1 MLAAV
6 SAILISIAAG
16 ITMFVQT
23 ITLSGCRQI
32 DCCGTGCRM
41 NVPWY
46 DRPVLDD
53 PESHSGAVVVRCQIC
68 YGWWT
73 GGIVVGVLVGRDV
86 TDAMDTSAFDFG
98 AS

>member
-1 MLAAV
+1 MLAAI

-53 PESHSGAVVVRCQIC
+53 P
-68 YGWWT
+68 
-73 GGIVVGVLVGRDV
+73 
-86 TDAMDTSAFDFG
+86 
-98 AS
+98 